1 MLAHLNFYNSTSR
14 HHRRV
19 RAI

>member
-1 MLAHLNFYNSTSR
+1 MLVHFYNSTK